1 MIKNKNILHGIN
13 RSEVPHFKSGPPVI
27 QGSQVPPFSLSILHI
42 NLWNSPN
49 GEIDEG
55 TFEFYQPYK
64 QTKNKMQLTGKIPSN
79 K

>member
-1 MIKNKNILHGIN
+1 MRKNKNILHGIN

-49 GEIDEG
+49 GEIDERH
-55 TFEFYQPYK
+55 
-64 QTKNKMQLTGKIPSN
+64 I
-79 K
+79 

>member
-27 QGSQVPPFSLSILHI
+27 QGSHVPPFSLSILHI

-49 GEIDEG
+49 GEIDERHIWVLSAIQ
-55 TFEFYQPYK
+55 TNKK
-64 QTKNKMQLTGKIPSN
+64 QNATNREDSE
-79 K
+79 